1 MDEKLSCKTIKIQ
14 MQREGEG
21 GGGEANETKEKK
33 EENSF
38 VIKAGT
44 TIDMDKTQRERE
56 TK

>member
-1 MDEKLSCKTIKIQ
+1 

-44 TIDMDKTQRERE
+44 TIDMDKTHRERE